1 MRLSDRQIRKLLC
14 EKEHIVCDE
23 AHMQRVI
30 WEAKTAFCESEDRQ
44 QLSSAEF
51 LYLQS
56 KYIRKRW
63 WVLQGG
69 ILLLLWFILS
79 WTKSS
84 FGMHRCMGIA
94 APLFAVLLLPELWK
108 NRSTGTMEIEC
119 SVYYSLRQIY
129 AARIF
134 LFAVVDFLLICSF
147 SFAAVLTGKLFVEE
161 ILIQFI
167 LPYIVTCCICF
178 RTLYSR
184 KICSEAL
191 AVLLCIV
198 WCAVW
203 TQLVLNE
210 KLYKMISLP
219 VWMAM
224 LVISILCLG
233 RFIYRGQ
240 KCCEEM
246 WEVKPIW
253 S

>member
-1 MRLSDRQIRKLLC
+1 MGTAGWNPAAALVHAFMD
-14 EKEHIVCDE
+14 EKQLWYAQMYGDCS
-23 AHMQRVI
+23 A
-30 WEAKTAFCESEDRQ
+30 AFCR
-44 QLSSAEF
+44 F
-51 LYLQS
+51 
-56 KYIRKRW
+56 
-63 WVLQGG
+63 
-69 ILLLLWFILS
+69 
-79 WTKSS
+79 
-84 FGMHRCMGIA
+84 A
-94 APLFAVLLLPELWK
+94 AA
-108 NRSTGTMEIEC
+108 GIEC

-203 TQLVLNE
+203 AQLVLDE
-210 KLYKMISLP
+210 ELYKMISLP

-224 LVISILCLG
+224 LVISVLCLG
-233 RFIYRGQ
+233 RLIYRGQ

-246 WEVKPIW
+246 WEVKPLW